1 MSGAA
6 LPMLL
11 AGLRA
16 DGALAFSL
24 ASMAGSEAA
33 RLESGRLE
41 SGRLETGPTPVADGG
56 RATPRMPAAR
66 PAPAQG
72 GAR

>member
-24 ASMAGSEAA
+24 ASMAGGEAA
-33 RLESGRLE
+33 
-41 SGRLETGPTPVADGG
+41 RLETGPTPVADGG
-56 RATPRMPAAR
+56 RATPRTPAAR